1 MKKYG
6 LDLSTHNGGLDFQAI
21 KNAGNDFVILRCG
34 YGSASSQKDTRFEE
48 YYRQAKAVGLHVGA
62 YLYGYALDTTGAL
75 EEAKQCCKWLK
86 GKQFDMPIY
95 YDMEDADGYKK
106 KHGMP
111 SNSTLSAICETFCG
125 YMEKQG
131 YYVGIYASESW
142 LKNQLASVV
151 SKNKYDLWCANWGTN
166 DGTLQS
172 NKSSAYRLH
181 QFTSAYKLDG
191 RRFDRNML
199 YFDYPTLLKERGFN
213 GYKGG
218 SVTEPTK
225 KTIEELANEV
235 IRGKWGNGAERV
247 RRLTQVG
254 YDANAVQNKVNEKL
268 GVKVKSID
276 TLAKEV
282 IQGKWG
288 NGQDRKNRLTQAGY
302 DYNAVQKRVNEIL

>member
-1 MKKYG
+1 MNMYG
-6 LDLSTHNGGLDFQAI
+6 LDLSEHNGNVDFQAL
-21 KNAGNDFVILRCG
+21 KDKGNKFVILRCG
-34 YGSASSQKDTRFEE
+34 YGSADNQKDKKFE
-48 YYRQAKAVGLHVGA
+48 YYYKQAKKHGFHVGA
-62 YLYGYALDTTGAL
+62 YIYGYALDTNGAL
-75 EEAKQCCKWLK
+75 QEAKACLKWLK

-95 YDMEDADGYKK
+95 YDMEDTDGYKK
-106 KHGMP
+106 RNGMP
-111 SNSTLSAICETFCG
+111 SNATLSAICETFCN

-131 YYVGIYASESW
+131 YYVGIYACESW
-142 LKNQLASVV
+142 LKNQLSSVV
-151 SKNKYDLWCANWGTN
+151 SKNKYDLWCAKWGANNVTP
-166 DGTLQS
+166 QS
-172 NKSSAYRLH
+172 DMSNTYRLH
-181 QFTSAYKLDG
+181 QFTNMYSLSGK
-191 RRFDRNML
+191 RFDRNVL
-199 YFDYPTLLKERGFN
+199 YYDYPKLLKERGFN
-213 GYKGG
+213 GYKSG

-247 RRLTQVG
+247 RRLTQAG

-302 DYNAVQKRVNEIL
+302 DYNAVQKRVNEML

>member
-6 LDLSTHNGGLDFQAI
+6 LDLSEHNGSLDFQAI

-34 YGSASSQKDTRFEE
+34 YGSESTQKDTHFE
-48 YYRQAKAVGLHVGA
+48 YYYTQAKKVGLHVGA
-62 YLYGYALDTTGAL
+62 YLYSYALNTEEAL
-75 EEAKQCCKWLK
+75 AEAKQFCEWLK
-86 GKQFDMPIY
+86 GKQFDMPVY

-111 SNSTLSAICETFCG
+111 SNATLSAMCQTFCS

-142 LKNQLASVV
+142 LKNQLALVV
-151 SKNKYDLWCANWGTN
+151 SKNKYNLWCANWGTN
-166 DGTLQS
+166 NGTLQS
-172 NKSSAYRLH
+172 DKSSAYRLH
-181 QFTSAYKLDG
+181 QFTSMYSLSGKRL
-191 RRFDRNML
+191 DRNVL
-199 YFDYPTLLKERGFN
+199 YYDYPTLLKERGFN

-218 SVTEPTK
+218 SVIKPTK

-235 IRGKWGNGAERV
+235 IKGLWGNGAERV
-247 RRLTQVG
+247 SKLTQAG

-276 TLAKEV
+276 TLAREV

-288 NGQDRKNRLTQAGY
+288 NGAERVTKLTQAGY
-302 DYNAVQKRVNEIL
+302 NATAVQKRVNEML

>member
-6 LDLSTHNGGLDFQAI
+6 LDLSEHNGSLDFQAI

-34 YGSASSQKDTRFEE
+34 YGSESSQKDTHFE
-48 YYRQAKAVGLHVGA
+48 YYYTQAKKVGLHVGA
-62 YLYGYALDTTGAL
+62 YLYSYALNTKEAL
-75 EEAKQCCKWLK
+75 AEAKICSRWLK

-111 SNSTLSAICETFCG
+111 SNATLSAICETFCSH
-125 YMEKQG
+125 MEKQG

-142 LKNQLASVV
+142 LKNQLALVV

-166 DGTLQS
+166 NGTLQS
-172 NKSSAYRLH
+172 DKSSAYRLH
-181 QFTSAYKLDG
+181 QFTSMYSLSAKRL
-191 RRFDRNML
+191 DRNVL
-199 YFDYPTLLKERGFN
+199 YYDYPTLLKRGFN

-218 SVTEPTK
+218 TVIEPTK

-235 IRGKWGNGAERV
+235 IKGLWGNGAERFNT
-247 RRLTQVG
+247 LTQAG
-254 YDANAVQNKVNEKL
+254 YDAGAVQSKVNEKL
-268 GVKVKSID
+268 STKVKSID

-288 NGQDRKNRLTQAGY
+288 DGQNRKMRLIQAGY
-302 DYNAVQKRVNEIL
+302 DYDAVQKRVNEML